1 MADNRPKKPTR
12 KAIPIDNLDFE
23 KSRLIIERL
32 FPDAK
37 FEDIPR
43 LMQLY
48 GVAQQKRKAHGGPVK
63 KYAKG
68 GGVRKAKYG

>member
-1 MADNRPKKPTR
+1 MAGKNRPRKPR
-12 KAIPIDNLDFE
+12 SNPIPLDQLDFE
-23 KSRLIIERL
+23 KSRLIIEKL

-37 FEDIPR
+37 FSQIEN

-48 GVAQQKRKAHGGPVK
+48 GVKQKTKAYGGPIK

-68 GGVRKAKYG
+68 GGVRKVRY